1 MANYVFSMSSDAP
14 ELPKGYEVEDLLF
27 SYPPGH
33 DELSDVGSEDEEEVD
48 DDQGEQDAEME
59 LDDLIHR
66 SSPPPVPG
74 QRGADGQR
82 VPRHRQMNRFD
93 KLKAEGIIM
102 YHRFIGTKTNM
113 TMVRGLNSRYNN

>member
-14 ELPKGYEVEDLLF
+14 ELPEGYEVEDLLF

-33 DELSDVGSEDEEEVD
+33 DELSDVDSEDEEAD
-48 DDQGEQDAEME
+48 DDQGEQDTEME

-66 SSPPPVPG
+66 SSPPVPG
-74 QRGADGQR
+74 QRGADGHR

-102 YHRFIGTKTNM
+102 YHRFIGTKTNF
-113 TMVRGLNSRYNN
+113 TIVRGLNS